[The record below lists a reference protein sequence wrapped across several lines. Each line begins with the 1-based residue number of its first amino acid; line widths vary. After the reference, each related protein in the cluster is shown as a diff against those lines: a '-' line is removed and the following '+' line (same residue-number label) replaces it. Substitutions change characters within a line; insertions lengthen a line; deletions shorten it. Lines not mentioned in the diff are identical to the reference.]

1 MLGNDKKMCLYFE
14 ELSDIFG
21 MIFFVKLVV
30 VCFNRV
36 GFVGEDFI
44 RISLS
49 LGFFVEV
56 VVFFIDGRRLLLD
69 NEEISRREVKR
80 FRVKRVF

>member
-21 MIFFVKLVV
+21 MIFFVKLMV

-36 GFVGEDFI
+36 GFVSEDFI
-44 RISLS
+44 CISLSLS
-49 LGFFVEV
+49 LGFFGEI
-56 VVFFIDGRRLLLD
+56 VVFLIDG
-69 NEEISRREVKR
+69 
-80 FRVKRVF
+80 

>member
-30 VCFNRV
+30 VCLNRV
-36 GFVGEDFI
+36 GFVSEDFNC
-44 RISLS
+44 ISLS
-49 LGFFVEV
+49 LGFFGEI
-56 VVFFIDGRRLLLD
+56 VVFLIDGWRLLLD
-69 NEEISRREVKR
+69 NEEILCREVKR